1 MDPSDEED
9 LNKLTKRL
17 SQAQILH
24 TSLQRCTLSR
34 LIEVLH
40 TVRGDVSTVCDDD
53 GRCYSGTFPCEDGR
67 RKIRRLSGHVLFS
80 AQSPLPI
87 VALGLPPLLPPFGR
101 HWHAADPSPKQPA
114 FALSGPSTARA
125 SSAVSRQLHGA
136 SFRVG
141 L

>member
-34 LIEVLH
+34 LKEVLGIVRGD
-40 TVRGDVSTVCDDD
+40 VRGDVSTVCDDD

-87 VALGLPPLLPPFGR
+87 VALGCLGSLRPFKG
-101 HWHAADPSPKQPA
+101 W
-114 FALSGPSTARA
+114 LV
-125 SSAVSRQLHGA
+125 VSQYVNEA
-136 SFRVG
+136 P
-141 L
+141 